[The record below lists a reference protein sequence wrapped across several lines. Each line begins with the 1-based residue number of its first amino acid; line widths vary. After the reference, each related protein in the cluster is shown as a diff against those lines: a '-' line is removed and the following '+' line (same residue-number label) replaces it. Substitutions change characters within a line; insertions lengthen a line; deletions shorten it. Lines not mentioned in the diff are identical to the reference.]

1 MKLADLAEALGCP
14 LRGDGTVDVVGVAP
28 IEDATPGTL
37 TFLADR
43 RLAHALATTRA
54 SAVVLGSDA
63 PEVSIP
69 SLRVRDPYATFVD
82 AVAHLC
88 PPPARGPAGVH
99 PTAVV
104 SSSAVLG
111 PGAIVGP
118 HVVVGER
125 VRIGRD
131 ATLHARVV
139 VYDDVAIGDGF
150 VAHAGAVVR
159 EGVRIGDRV
168 TLHAGAVV
176 GSDGFGYLP
185 GKSGNRKIPQIGTV
199 VLEDDVEIGANATV
213 DRAALGATVIGQGTK
228 IDNLVMV
235 AHGCRV
241 GPHCLVAAQT
251 GLSGG
256 TRVGAR
262 VLMGGQVGT
271 SGHLTVGDG
280 ARLGAKA
287 GVHQDIPAGGVF
299 SGYPA
304 VEIRAFRRITASLLR
319 LPDALRRLRRLERR
333 VGVSAVDDAD
343 ERES

>member
-1 MKLADLAEALGCP
+1 MKLADLARALGCE
-14 LRGDGTVDVVGVAP
+14 LRGDGDVDVTDVAP
-28 IEDATPGTL
+28 IEEAGPGTL

-43 RLAHALATTRA
+43 RLAHAVATTRA
-54 SAVVLGSDA
+54 AAIVLPPDA
-63 PEVSIP
+63 PAVTLP
-69 SLRVRDPYATFVD
+69 SLRAREPYVAFIG
-82 AVAHLC
+82 AVERLRA
-88 PPPARGPAGVH
+88 PAARPPAGVH
-99 PTAVV
+99 P
-104 SSSAVLG
+104 SAVIAASATIG
-111 PGAIVGP
+111 PGAAIGP

-125 VRIGRD
+125 VRIGQD
-131 ATLHARVV
+131 AVVHARVV
-139 VYDDVAIGDGF
+139 LYDDVVIGDGF

-168 TLHAGAVV
+168 TLHAGAVI

-185 GKSGNRKIPQIGTV
+185 GKDGNRKIPQVGTV
-199 VLEDDVEIGANATV
+199 ILEDDVEVGANATV
-213 DRAALGATVIGQGTK
+213 DRAALGATVLGRGTK
-228 IDNLVMV
+228 IDNLVMI

-280 ARLGAKA
+280 AQLGAKA
-287 GVHQDIPAGGVF
+287 GVHQDIPAGTVY

-319 LPDALRRLRRLERR
+319 LPDALRRLRRLERKL
-333 VGVSAVDDAD
+333 GLDATD
-343 ERES
+343 EDQ